1 MALTKTPICNFG
13 EKAKDF
19 NLQSTE
25 NKKVSLKDISGKND
39 SKDRLGG
46 TLGSILFTLMQGV
59 QILRVHD
66 VSEVN
71 QGIKVFKELLKN

>member
-1 MALTKTPICNFG
+1 MSRKKFI
-13 EKAKDF
+13 KD
-19 NLQSTE
+19 N
-25 NKKVSLKDISGKND
+25 SGKND
-39 SKDRLGG
+39 SQDRLGG

-66 VSEVN
+66 VNEVS